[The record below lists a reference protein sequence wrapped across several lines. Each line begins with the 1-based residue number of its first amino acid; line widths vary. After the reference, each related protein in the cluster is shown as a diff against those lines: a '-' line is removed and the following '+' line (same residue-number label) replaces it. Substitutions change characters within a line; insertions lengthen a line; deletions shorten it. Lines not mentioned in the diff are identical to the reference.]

1 MLGNILGG
9 IGLVGSIVGGIGA
22 LGISAEMSNSAM
34 REAMLQKQIQEQ
46 NHKSMMLEA
55 RRKST
60 EMIRTQQRANAMALQ
75 SATNQGAAAGSGLQG
90 GYGQIAGQTAT
101 NLAGVNQ
108 NLQIGE
114 AIYGLNNQISNEK
127 MLQASLGGR
136 MNMYSGIS
144 SLGGS
149 LMRSSGTIGNILSGW
164 GGTSGGNSGGY
175 DWIPRPMD
183 WMSGRGANPYGY

>member
-9 IGLVGSIVGGIGA
+9 IGLVGSIIGGIGS

-149 LMRSSGTIGNILSGW
+149 LMRSSETIGNILSG
-164 GGTSGGNSGGY
+164 
-175 DWIPRPMD
+175 
-183 WMSGRGANPYGY
+183 

>member
-9 IGLVGSIVGGIGA
+9 IGLVGSIIGGIGS

-60 EMIRTQQRANAMALQ
+60 EIIRTQQRANAMALH

-164 GGTSGGNSGGY
+164 GGTSGGSGGY

-183 WMSGRGANPYGY
+183 WMSRRGANPYGY